1 MKTKLNLFKNLMMF
15 ITMYYFKDLSLT
27 NRSNL
32 IRKILYKVDTLYRT
46 RGYLAAATY
55 IKLCRL
61 SITKTLSGEKLP
73 RPFGISLSN
82 DQLPKILPYTIRK
95 RILEG
100 DKLLIQWILTLLQV
114 GKLIKGDPNVVATD
128 TMTESS
134 TYKDTIPQSE
144 ISIVLNKMG
153 IRRGSMNT
161 EFSGFTWI
169 STAGPNGLS
178 ILRAMEDLL
187 NLPER
192 LLNSCIDL
200 NGGTDSY
207 FGKSVLSLKAFLEHC
222 QAMYMNIFSIKPA
235 KTKRLRKISIKEDK
249 EGKSRPFA
257 IFEYIS
263 QMALSSLHDHVF
275 GILKDLPQD
284 STFDQNAGF
293 RSLLY
298 GGYKFFAS
306 FDLKAA
312 TDRFPLSF
320 QKKVV
325 EHLYGDSSKSEAWA
339 HIMVGYEF
347 ELPNGR
353 SITFQ
358 TGQPLGAK
366 SSWGVF
372 SLSHHV
378 VVHISAL
385 RIGMDMKDL
394 PYRLLGDDIVIMDR
408 KLATSY
414 LEVMNELGVEIS
426 KVKTHIGEDL
436 FEFAKRFYYKGS
448 EITQFPIT
456 ALVENISIYPL
467 LAQALESAK
476 ERGFLPLY
484 LQSNSPD
491 FWNKI
496 VELSVPTNQKRKFTY
511 LVNKFKQ
518 FSLLPTSNKP
528 FMVQVQDLISLS
540 WESYKVNDVSKIN
553 DCLLKAIIEV
563 REREIDRLVSKKTK
577 YNLVIQGL
585 LSSIMFF
592 IPWDRISVTHREYL
606 PVISSLDKSTSLKME
621 NIISVRE
628 LTSGLEASKTL
639 ESDPIRP
646 VPSLKGLQPIRPN
659 EVIAR
664 SRSALLKPFLNQLKL
679 LVEKEGNND
688 TK

>member
-1 MKTKLNLFKNLMMF
+1 
-15 ITMYYFKDLSLT
+15 
-27 NRSNL
+27 
-32 IRKILYKVDTLYRT
+32 
-46 RGYLAAATY
+46 
-55 IKLCRL
+55 
-61 SITKTLSGEKLP
+61 
-73 RPFGISLSN
+73 
-82 DQLPKILPYTIRK
+82 
-95 RILEG
+95 
-100 DKLLIQWILTLLQV
+100 
-114 GKLIKGDPNVVATD
+114 
-128 TMTESS
+128 
-134 TYKDTIPQSE
+134 
-144 ISIVLNKMG
+144 
-153 IRRGSMNT
+153 
-161 EFSGFTWI
+161 
-169 STAGPNGLS
+169 
-178 ILRAMEDLL
+178 
-187 NLPER
+187 
-192 LLNSCIDL
+192 
-200 NGGTDSY
+200 
-207 FGKSVLSLKAFLEHC
+207 
-222 QAMYMNIFSIKPA
+222 
-235 KTKRLRKISIKEDK
+235 
-249 EGKSRPFA
+249 
-257 IFEYIS
+257 
-263 QMALSSLHDHVF
+263 
-275 GILKDLPQD
+275 
-284 STFDQNAGF
+284 
-293 RSLLY
+293 
-298 GGYKFFAS
+298 
-306 FDLKAA
+306 
-312 TDRFPLSF
+312 
-320 QKKVV
+320 
-325 EHLYGDSSKSEAWA
+325 
-339 HIMVGYEF
+339 
-347 ELPNGR
+347 
-353 SITFQ
+353 
-358 TGQPLGAK
+358 
-366 SSWGVF
+366 
-372 SLSHHV
+372 
-378 VVHISAL
+378 
-385 RIGMDMKDL
+385 MDMKDL